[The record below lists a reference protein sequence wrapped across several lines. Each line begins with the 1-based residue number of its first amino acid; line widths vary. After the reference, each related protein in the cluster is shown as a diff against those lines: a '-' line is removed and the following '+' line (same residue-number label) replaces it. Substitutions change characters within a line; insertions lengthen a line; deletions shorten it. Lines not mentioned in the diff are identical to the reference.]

1 MSRGVGHSRSC
12 RAAQDGSDGPVYGV
26 AALADGPN
34 RPTGF
39 GTATV
44 AREDTTAEH
53 LRTARSQEGRMSTA
67 TSRTPG
73 RKPAAKSRARANKT
87 ALAEAIAAL
96 NAGDAE
102 EYLALY
108 QPDAELH
115 GFPAGIEDVD
125 ALCRFHAATADTFP
139 DASVTLDDA
148 VAERDRVAT
157 RFTWRAS
164 QGPGLALVAQGG
176 AIVRFA
182 DGQIAE
188 CWNLPAELHAV
199 AS

>member
-1 MSRGVGHSRSC
+1 MPSTTKPSTTRRTGNKS
-12 RAAQDGSDGPVYGV
+12 
-26 AALADGPN
+26 ALRDA
-34 RPTGF
+34 
-39 GTATV
+39 V
-44 AREDTTAEH
+44 
-53 LRTARSQEGRMSTA
+53 S
-67 TSRTPG
+67 
-73 RKPAAKSRARANKT
+73 
-87 ALAEAIAAL
+87 AL
-96 NAGDAE
+96 NAGNPE
-102 EYLALY
+102 TYLALFK
-108 QPDAELH
+108 PDATLH

-164 QGPGLALVAQGG
+164 QGPGWELIAAGG

-188 CWNLPAELHAV
+188 CWNLPAQVHAV
-199 AS
+199 AA

>member
-1 MSRGVGHSRSC
+1 MPATARKTTP
-12 RAAQDGSDGPVYGV
+12 RAASAKPR
-26 AALADGPN
+26 
-34 RPTGF
+34 RP
-39 GTATV
+39 
-44 AREDTTAEH
+44 
-53 LRTARSQEGRMSTA
+53 
-67 TSRTPG
+67 
-73 RKPAAKSRARANKT
+73 ANKT
-87 ALAEAIAAL
+87 ALRRAVDAL
-96 NAGDAE
+96 NAGNAE
-102 EYLALY
+102 DYLALFA
-108 QPDAELH
+108 PDARLH

-148 VAERDRVAT
+148 VSEADRVAT

-164 QGPGLALVAQGG
+164 QGPECALEARGG

-188 CWNLPAELHAV
+188 CWNLPTQLHAM